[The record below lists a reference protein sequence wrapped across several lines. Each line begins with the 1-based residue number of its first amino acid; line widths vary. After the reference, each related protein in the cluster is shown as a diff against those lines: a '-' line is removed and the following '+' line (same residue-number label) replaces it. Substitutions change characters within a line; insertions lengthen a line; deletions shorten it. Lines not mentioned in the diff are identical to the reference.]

1 MARVRVAACQINTVV
16 GDLEGNADRITA
28 SLGAADRAGADLNFE
43 RSHLGYAQYGVLALT
58 RAPATP

>member
-1 MARVRVAACQINTVV
+1 MSI
-16 GDLEGNADRITA
+16 A
-28 SLGAADRAGADLNFE
+28 SPEPGTDTDRAGADLNFE